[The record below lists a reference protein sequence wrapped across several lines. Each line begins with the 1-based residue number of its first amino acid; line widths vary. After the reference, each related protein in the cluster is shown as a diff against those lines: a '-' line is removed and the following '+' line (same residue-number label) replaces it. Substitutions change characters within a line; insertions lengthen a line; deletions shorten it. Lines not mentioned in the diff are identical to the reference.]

1 MRRLKLTT
9 LFILTFLAGQSQT
22 KNFLDQPYLEVAG
35 NADTL
40 LTPNEIYIKIIITE
54 KDTRDR
60 ISVEDQEL
68 KMYNALK
75 SLGIDVEKNL
85 TTSDMSSNFKFYL
98 LRSKD
103 VMKSKQY
110 ILRVSDA
117 VTVSKVFIEL
127 ENLGISNTSI
137 ERVDH
142 SDLESIRNLLRSKAV
157 ENARTRAIALT
168 EPLKQTVGPAIHI
181 ADNEVYSNSNELR
194 GRLDEVFVVAY
205 GVKKNAGA
213 ELPKI
218 EFEKIKVASNIN
230 VKFMLK

>member
-117 VTVSKVFIEL
+117 VTASKVFIEL

-181 ADNEVYSNSNELR
+181 ADNEVYSNSNQLQ
-194 GRLDEVFVVAY
+194 GRLDEVVVVAY
-205 GVKKNAGA
+205 GIKKNAGA